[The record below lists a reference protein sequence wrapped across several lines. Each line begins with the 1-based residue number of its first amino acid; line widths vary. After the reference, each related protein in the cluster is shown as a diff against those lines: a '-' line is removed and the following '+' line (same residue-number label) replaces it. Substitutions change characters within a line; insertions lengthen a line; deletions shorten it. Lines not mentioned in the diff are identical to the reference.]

1 MSLSRRAGGGRESL
15 EISTAKGVG
24 ISDEKGDQGGRPCHL
39 LKKKRRLASPA
50 DTPERRALPSL
61 ESTCFFSGAA
71 PRLLAAAPTLQ
82 NLFLPQRLGIAS
94 VSANRAGRPFAR
106 VLAPPSSP
114 VRSQEA
120 NDEARLAGD
129 RTRRSAAVMPSPTL
143 SLSVTAEHRVA
154 AGDLSAVDQCHAEAS
169 ACSRCSPP
177 ALSAVRPSPPA
188 FPHLL
193 QTTLA
198 ARRGSGAAAVKAS
211 AGSARAFM
219 HEAHDAEETAEA
231 SAREAGTRREEER
244 APGTPGPA
252 TELLA
257 SLLKKRSFFAR
268 VQLPNTLGCGAPPAA
283 AGVGAPESEA
293 SCHCVELREK
303 QGGTEEAERRE
314 FASGEP
320 LRLPSFPSASRACGE
335 RGEEPASALK
345 AEQRPGSAGEKPD
358 AGFPASVCGASA
370 PFLHFLESACSS
382 GDDALAPCACT
393 TRATPR
399 SSRLSVEQLP
409 IMERP
414 ATCAFRLAAPAC
426 SHCHCSVKRETCG
439 DSRPQENRE
448 DSSVGRLPVSCSHS
462 SSSLLP
468 LVTQTEGSPT
478 WETKKTFRRQPASPF
493 LCFSPYPGCPP
504 HAGSLALS
512 KDALRPVLLAGVS
525 PLLARGESGAGRV
538 DGLREEILFFQELPV
553 KVKSGADREAFVCP
567 LTVKLA
573 VSGGA
578 QGTGFQQV
586 LRVELTD
593 RQNLYVHYSAEVG
606 ETDFARMRS
615 EQRLLIDFQAFPGK
629 FVELLEEC
637 AFSYASAQ
645 GGDTG
650 SPQRLAA
657 VFNCPGFCGSRTP
670 AAPAETHAGSAE
682 FSVSLPSL
690 ECCSSGKMSAVS
702 TAGEDAWLSL
712 VEMNLFKELTHLSLR
727 MRKSSD
733 ETLKLHLAQ
742 QLASFQIFSAKK
754 MEANSALEKQC
765 MQLQEQL
772 ASLSHLFDA
781 SQAEIARYVEE
792 TKEKQQ
798 ETLEKTLAVHAAEAE
813 EVLKR
818 LGEEQREA
826 EERHASEREELKRKV
841 EKTEQELLLTTGRNR
856 TLEEELRQ
864 LQSLY
869 EEVRSQVGEA
879 VGRCGEVEDREKQER
894 EGRCLL
900 EQRTE
905 ELRAEVAKLRERD
918 VSHSVVLREREALL
932 AELQAQKAAL
942 QETVTQQKARE
953 VRLEEELNTA
963 IQEIHRGNDIIAKLQ
978 QHIRTF
984 KMKRKARSADRQAL
998 EKDVA
1003 ALTLKSA
1010 SLQQQLE
1017 RKHSE
1022 EQQKMEQIGA
1032 LSHRCDDL
1040 SREIEQ
1046 LQEELAAAKDVNLR
1060 LNKELTTRQL
1070 EAYMGRYGT
1079 GRGSAASSGLRESSA
1094 LSGLPASPFPSG
1106 EKGRPSSAATASTT
1120 FSGGGGSPTPT
1131 SASLTQGVDAK
1142 SRGEAETERYGERE
1156 LSRPVFSAAAQSTL
1170 AALAGID
1177 RRRDSHAREVPSQAR
1192 EREGT
1197 VEQLRT
1203 GALHSGLHAQAAG
1216 SGVEKRVEVDGR
1228 RETSNPRRRFSS
1240 GGQGDSLSPFV
1251 AESEGPTFA
1260 DRLRAASTAARQPR

>member
-1 MSLSRRAGGGRESL
+1 M
-15 EISTAKGVG
+15 
-24 ISDEKGDQGGRPCHL
+24 H
-39 LKKKRRLASPA
+39 
-50 DTPERRALPSL
+50 
-61 ESTCFFSGAA
+61 
-71 PRLLAAAPTLQ
+71 
-82 NLFLPQRLGIAS
+82 
-94 VSANRAGRPFAR
+94 
-106 VLAPPSSP
+106 
-114 VRSQEA
+114 
-120 NDEARLAGD
+120 
-129 RTRRSAAVMPSPTL
+129 SPT
-143 SLSVTAEHRVA
+143 LSVTAEHRVA
-154 AGDLSAVDQCHAEAS
+154 AGDFSAVDQCHAEPS

-177 ALSAVRPSPPA
+177 TLSAVHPSPPV

-193 QTTLA
+193 QAPLA

-211 AGSARAFM
+211 AGHAPASLRD
-219 HEAHDAEETAEA
+219 AHDAEETPE
-231 SAREAGTRREEER
+231 SRAREAGSRRDEER
-244 APGTPGPA
+244 GQPETPGPA
-252 TELLA
+252 TELLS

-268 VQLPNTLGCGAPPAA
+268 AHPSNALGCGAAPAA

-303 QGGTEEAERRE
+303 QDGTEEAGRRE
-314 FASGEP
+314 FASGSP
-320 LRLPSFPSASRACGE
+320 LRLPSFPSASRVCGE
-335 RGEEPASALK
+335 RGEEPAAALG
-345 AEQRPGSAGEKPD
+345 AEQRPGSAGRKLD
-358 AGFPASVCGASA
+358 AGFAASVCGASA
-370 PFLHFLESACSS
+370 PFLRFLESAHSS
-382 GDDALAPCACT
+382 GDDTLAPCACA

-409 IMERP
+409 NMERP
-414 ATCAFRLAAPAC
+414 AACPPCETSPCAFRPAPSAAC
-426 SHCHCSVKRETCG
+426 SHCHCSVKRETCAE
-439 DSRPQENRE
+439 SRSQENRE
-448 DSSVGRLPVSCSHS
+448 DSSAGRLPVSCSHS

-468 LVTQTEGSPT
+468 LVTQIEGSPT
-478 WETKKTFRRQPASPF
+478 WETKKNFRGQLASPF
-493 LCFSPYPGCPP
+493 LSFSVCPGGPP
-504 HAGSLALS
+504 HAGILAPPKEAS
-512 KDALRPVLLAGVS
+512 RPVWLAGGVS

-578 QGTGFQQV
+578 HGTGFQQV

-593 RQNLYVHYSAEVG
+593 RQNLFVHYSAEVG

-629 FVELLEEC
+629 FVDLLEEC

-650 SPQRLAA
+650 PPQRLAA
-657 VFNCPGFCGSRTP
+657 VFNCPGFCGSRAP
-670 AAPAETHAGSAE
+670 AAPAETHAGNAE
-682 FSVSLPSL
+682 FSSFLPSL

-727 MRKSSD
+727 VRKSSD

-742 QLASFQIFSAKK
+742 QLATFQIFSAKK

-772 ASLSHLFDA
+772 ASISHLFDA
-781 SQAEIARYVEE
+781 SQAEIARFVEE

-798 ETLEKTLAVHAAEAE
+798 ETLEKTLAAHAAEAE
-813 EVLKR
+813 EVVKR

-826 EERHASEREELKRKV
+826 EERHAAEREELKRKV
-841 EKTEQELLLTTGRNR
+841 EKAEQELLLTTGRNR

-879 VGRCGEVEDREKQER
+879 VGRCGEVEGREKQER

-918 VSHSVVLREREALL
+918 VSHSAVLREREALL

-1017 RKHSE
+1017 QKHAE
-1022 EQQKMEQIGA
+1022 EQQKMEQVGA
-1032 LSHRCDDL
+1032 LSHRCEQL
-1040 SREIEQ
+1040 SLEIEQ

-1070 EAYMGRYGT
+1070 ETYMRRYGT
-1079 GRGSAASSGLRESSA
+1079 GRGSAASPGTWDSSA
-1094 LSGLPASPFPSG
+1094 LSGLPASSFPSSFPSG
-1106 EKGRPSSAATASTT
+1106 EKERPSSAATASTT
-1120 FSGGGGSPTPT
+1120 FSACGVSPTPA

-1142 SRGEAETERYGERE
+1142 SRGEAEAERQGERE
-1156 LSRPVFSAAAQSTL
+1156 FSRPLFSAAAQSTL

-1177 RRRDSHAREVPSQAR
+1177 RRSDSHACEVLSQGRAR
-1192 EREGT
+1192 EDT

-1203 GALHSGLHAQAAG
+1203 GALHNGLHAQAAG
-1216 SGVEKRVEVDGR
+1216 SGMDKRNEVDGR
-1228 RETSNPRRRFSS
+1228 RETSNSRRCFSS
-1240 GGQGDSLSPFV
+1240 GGQGDSLAPFP

-1260 DRLRAASTAARQPR
+1260 DRLRAASSAARQPR